1 MQPGWLNCQAYN
13 IKNVE
18 ATPGIAGMLFCL
30 LHYEG
35 EQAVSEDGMY
45 VWLAF

>member
-1 MQPGWLNCQAYN
+1 
-13 IKNVE
+13 
-18 ATPGIAGMLFCL
+18 MLPCL
-30 LHYEG
+30 LHCEG